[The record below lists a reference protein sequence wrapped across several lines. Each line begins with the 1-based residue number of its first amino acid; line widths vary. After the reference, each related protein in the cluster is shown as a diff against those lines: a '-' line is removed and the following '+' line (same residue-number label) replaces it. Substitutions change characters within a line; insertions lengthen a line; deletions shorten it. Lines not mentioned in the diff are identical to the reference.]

1 MSFGEGCWTGDRTR
15 HGITFVNMRRLIFL
29 FLLSA
34 FAPTL
39 TQGQKVMRLVDAR
52 DIGLT
57 TEHMDSLYRSAFN
70 MQDSTDRAFPGRED
84 AFLELWPG
92 TLQALGG
99 YLHRQGFRH
108 PQDIPI
114 TYRIFFATDG
124 RIEHFHYAI
133 REAID
138 PALEQ
143 RFQQSVEQFTD
154 DYAFPMKPVGRF
166 KQCGKMVL
174 QADPE

>member
-1 MSFGEGCWTGDRTR
+1 
-15 HGITFVNMRRLIFL
+15 MRRLIFL

-57 TEHMDSLYRSAFN
+57 TEHMDSLYKSAFN
-70 MQDSTDRAFPGRED
+70 MQDSTDCAFPGRTD
-84 AFLELWPG
+84 AFLELWPS
-92 TLQALGG
+92 TLQSIGE

-108 PQDIPI
+108 PQDIPV
-114 TYRIFFATDG
+114 TYRIFFGTDG
-124 RIEHFHYAI
+124 RIEHFHYAM
-133 REAID
+133 REPID
-138 PALEQ
+138 PDLEK
-143 RFQQSVEQFTD
+143 RFQQVVEMFTD
-154 DYAFPMKPVGRF
+154 DYDFILKPDGRF

>member
-1 MSFGEGCWTGDRTR
+1 MLRLLFG
-15 HGITFVNMRRLIFL
+15 
-29 FLLSA
+29 LLLCASTPA
-34 FAPTL
+34 LA
-39 TQGQKVMRLVDAR
+39 QGQKVMRLVDAR
-52 DIGLT
+52 EIGLT
-57 TEHMDSLYRSAFN
+57 TEHKDSLYKSAFN
-70 MQDSTDRAFPGRED
+70 MQDSTDCAFPGRVDE
-84 AFLELWPG
+84 FLEIWPS
-92 TLQALGG
+92 TLQAMGK

-114 TYRIFFATDG
+114 TYRIFFGTDG

-138 PALEQ
+138 PDLEK
-143 RFQQSVEQFTD
+143 RFQQGVEQFTD
-154 DYAFPMKPVGRF
+154 DHEFPLKPVGPF